1 LVAIFA
7 ARTVLN
13 TGYRIVYPFLPAIA
27 RGLDVSL
34 ATATG
39 LVSMRLLSGV
49 VAPFIGPVA
58 DRQPRRRTMVVA
70 MVVFA
75 AACALLVTGG
85 GLAAG
90 SVMVVLVGTAFALLG
105 ISKVVFDPA
114 VHAYMGDSV
123 PYRRRARAVGV
134 VELAWSAAWLF
145 GVPLTGFVM
154 EALGW
159 PAPWIALVALGL
171 AGAAAGVVSDFSF
184 VGVALAPAD
193 IALAAHGWFVMM
205 AFRAFLIATL
215 LHTAAVLATAH
226 YPNRYAAVYGVFAL
240 LLAAYLW
247 LLFRGPGFGSA
258 QGVMIQVT
266 GQKVIAYAAIVTA
279 LIGAWGA
286 TRVRERVS

>member
-1 LVAIFA
+1 MATAVVFLALTPVAMLLYPGGTPVDADTEGYRFLGNFFSDLGRTVAHNGEPNGVSAVLFLVA
-7 ARTVLN
+7 L
-13 TGYRIVYPFLPAIA
+13 
-27 RGLDVSL
+27 
-34 ATATG
+34 
-39 LVSMRLLSGV
+39 
-49 VAPFIGPVA
+49 
-58 DRQPRRRTMVVA
+58 
-70 MVVFA
+70 
-75 AACALLVTGG
+75 
-85 GLAAG
+85 GLAG
-90 SVMVVLVGTAFALLG
+90 LG
-105 ISKVVFDPA
+105 LAVFFVA
-114 VHAYMGDSV
+114 V
-123 PYRRRARAVGV
+123 
-134 VELAWSAAWLF
+134 
-145 GVPLTGFVM
+145 VPLYRPGRVG
-154 EALGW
+154 L
-159 PAPWIALVALGL
+159 ALGL
-171 AGAAAGVVSDFSF
+171 AGAAAGVVSGFSF